1 MTTGYREDL
10 VGEALQ
16 VLYEKHGFKREDLFL
31 QTKWVVRQ
39 SVFMATIQPSFLPQ
53 IHVNRWARYL
63 QATTLRPVEHH

>member
-39 SVFMATIQPSFLPQ
+39 SVFMATIQLQPSFLPQ
-53 IHVNRWARYL
+53 IHVN
-63 QATTLRPVEHH
+63 